1 MKLKIHF
8 PKATGFL
15 VPKEKIIR
23 GRIPRA
29 DCIRQAFHKLAL
41 TGRVMFSRQGSE

>member
-8 PKATGFL
+8 PKATGFV

-29 DCIRQAFHKLAL
+29 DCIRLAFQKLAL
-41 TGRVMFSRQGSE
+41 TGNVRFSRSGSE

>member
-8 PKATGFL
+8 PKATSFV

-29 DCIRQAFHKLAL
+29 DCIRQAFHKMAL
-41 TGRVMFSRQGSE
+41 TGPVKFSWQGSE